1 MLGGWSNSRTLVLTV
16 LSRLALAS
24 VWKWCFLSIIVFFF
38 SPLNLSFDRQN
49 GQLKNFVS
57 NDICRKMA
65 ASYRELED
73 RRSRVKELERVY
85 MEMALQKELQ
95 VMSLNFSSS
104 LRIKSIQFF
113 LPFPCESK
121 IRLKNK
127 YIFSNEQKKGRKRK
141 LREDE
146 IVSPT
151 SKPVYKWRTERKRW
165 GGRLI

>member
-1 MLGGWSNSRTLVLTV
+1 
-16 LSRLALAS
+16 
-24 VWKWCFLSIIVFFF
+24 
-38 SPLNLSFDRQN
+38 
-49 GQLKNFVS
+49 
-57 NDICRKMA
+57 MA

-151 SKPVYKWRTERKRW
+151 SKPVYKWRTERKR
-165 GGRLI
+165 